1 MKQNYFFDTS
11 SLVKLYHKE
20 DNTDLLESIIE
31 QSDCRIVI
39 SELTLVEFSSAF
51 MKKVRTNDIILS
63 NTLELLDIFDN
74 DCESFYI
81 INFTPTIIKKARSL
95 VVKYGQIEKLVT
107 LDSLQLASALECN
120 FLDMSFISDKKLIE
134 IAQKENLVVYQQH

>member
-51 MKKVRTNDIILS
+51 MKKVRTNDISLS
-63 NTLELLDIFDN
+63 NALELLNIFNN

-81 INFTPTIIKKARSL
+81 INFTPTIIKKARNL